1 MWRIYGQEEVAGEE
15 DWEDIR
21 QLCVNRKSIAEQI
34 TISAVSWRR
43 VAWAPTR
50 WMCVAHGGGLNRWVA
65 KVIGWKSWS
74 ASGSYLYSLTYFL
87 CLAQIL
93 EQVLPNIEFSDD
105 IRFSLSLN
113 NHIIRKHRPIKLSGL
128 VVANCNVL

>member
-1 MWRIYGQEEVAGEE
+1 MWRIYGQEEVAGVE

-50 WMCVAHGGGLNRWVA
+50 WMCV
-65 KVIGWKSWS
+65 
-74 ASGSYLYSLTYFL
+74 
-87 CLAQIL
+87 
-93 EQVLPNIEFSDD
+93 ED
-105 IRFSLSLN
+105 
-113 NHIIRKHRPIKLSGL
+113 
-128 VVANCNVL
+128 